1 MSDWFTRCAKG
12 GALPMRAASE
22 LDERGFVV
30 LPGPVPSER
39 MAALAGAYTAAFAA
53 AGDDMRI
60 GSTST
65 KVVDFVNRGTD
76 WGEIYVF
83 PPLLEACCRVVG
95 QPFKLSSFLGRT
107 LRPHTPAQEIHVD
120 VRRESPDWPLL
131 GFILMIDEF
140 RPDNGATRFVPG
152 SHRWSSNPEDVISD
166 PRSKHDDQVFA
177 CGPPGSLIVFNGSTW
192 HGHSENASS
201 GPRRSLQ
208 GAFVP
213 RTGHAATD
221 FGARMQ
227 PDTRARLSEVARYV
241 LALGEASGGRWEQ
254 CEK

>member
-1 MSDWFTRCAKG
+1 MLS
-12 GALPMRAASE
+12 
-22 LDERGFVV
+22 
-30 LPGPVPSER
+30 GPVPSER
-39 MAALAGAYTAAFAA
+39 MDELAEAYTAAFAA
-53 AGDDMRI
+53 AGDDMRV

-76 WGEIYVF
+76 WDDIYVF
-83 PPLLEACCRVVG
+83 PPLLEACCRVIG
-95 QPFKLSSFLGRT
+95 RPFKLSSFLGRS
-107 LRPHTPAQEIHVD
+107 LRPRTAAQELHVD

-152 SHRWSSNPEDVISD
+152 SHRWSSNPEDAIPD
-166 PRSKHDDQVFA
+166 PRSKHDDLVFA

-192 HGHSENASS
+192 HGHSENTST

-227 PDTRARLSEVARYV
+227 PDTRTRLSELARYV
-241 LALGEASGGRWEQ
+241 LAL
-254 CEK
+254 

>member
-1 MSDWFTRCAKG
+1 MTDIYVRLVYQMRRRRRAGT
-12 GALPMRAASE
+12 RAASE
-22 LDERGFVV
+22 LDERGFLV

-39 MAALAGAYTAAFAA
+39 VDLLADAYTAAFAA
-53 AGDDMRI
+53 AGDDMRV

-65 KVVDFVNRGTD
+65 KVVDFVNRGPD
-76 WGEIYVF
+76 WDSLYVF
-83 PPLLEACCRVVG
+83 PPLLEACCRVIG
-95 QPFKLSSFLGRT
+95 RPFKLSSLLGRT
-107 LRPHTPAQEIHVD
+107 LRPHTSAQELHVD

-152 SHRWSSNPEDVISD
+152 SHRWSSNPEDAIH
-166 PRSKHDDQVFA
+166 PRSKDDDQVCA

-192 HGHSENASS
+192 HGHSENTSS

-213 RTGHAATD
+213 RSGQAATD

-227 PDTRARLSEVARYV
+227 PDTRARLGELARYV
-241 LALGEASGGRWEQ
+241 LAL
-254 CEK
+254 

>member
-1 MSDWFTRCAKG
+1 MSDWFSRCATG
-12 GALPMRAASE
+12 GALSTHAASE
-22 LDERGFVV
+22 LDELGFVV

-39 MAALAGAYTAAFAA
+39 MDALADTYDAAFAE
-53 AGDDMRI
+53 AGNDI
-60 GSTST
+60 KAGSTST
-65 KVVDFVNRGTD
+65 KVVDFVNRGTVWD
-76 WGEIYVF
+76 DIYVF
-83 PPLLEACCRVVG
+83 PPLLEACCRVIG
-95 QPFKLSSFLGRT
+95 RPFKLSSFIGRT
-107 LRPHTPAQEIHVD
+107 LRPHTSAQELHVD

-140 RPDNGATRFVPG
+140 RADNGATRFVPG
-152 SHRWSSNPEDVISD
+152 SHRWSSNPDDAIPD

-192 HGHSENASS
+192 HGHSENTST

-227 PDTRARLSEVARYV
+227 PDTRTRLSELARYV
-241 LALGEASGGRWEQ
+241 LAL
-254 CEK
+254 